1 MLEILDN
8 SSFATYHPIVSFIY
22 FMIILIINMSSMN
35 PILLVISL
43 LGGFSYSVILSSTY
57 LPPAANYAYIA
68 NFGRYY
74 FIEGQRILPG
84 NQIELSLKVDVLMSW
99 KTVINDSN
107 VIAIRST
114 NRGHKMIPDNIP
126 IQAKRNVIYKQFT
139 GGNSSFGSDKISADT
154 RCYLLT
160 VMNGGV

>member
-1 MLEILDN
+1 MQLVLYTNKSDNRTLNKSLVALSTVEINLKN
-8 SSFATYHPIVSFIY
+8 EGE
-22 FMIILIINMSSMN
+22 LLN
-35 PILLVISL
+35 PVI
-43 LGGFSYSVILSSTY
+43 ILSSTY

-99 KTVINDSN
+99 KSVINDSN

-139 GGNSSFGSDKISADT
+139 GGNSSFGSDKISAET

-160 VMNGGV
+160 VLNGGV

>member
-1 MLEILDN
+1 M
-8 SSFATYHPIVSFIY
+8 T
-22 FMIILIINMSSMN
+22 
-35 PILLVISL
+35 
-43 LGGFSYSVILSSTY
+43 
-57 LPPAANYAYIA
+57 NYKDFYT
-68 NFGRYY
+68 FYRYY
-74 FIEGQRILPG
+74 FIENQRILPG
-84 NQIELSLKVDVLMSW
+84 NQLELTLKVDVLMSW
-99 KTVINDSN
+99 KSIINNSN

-126 IQAKRNVIYKQFT
+126 IQAKRNVIYKQFI